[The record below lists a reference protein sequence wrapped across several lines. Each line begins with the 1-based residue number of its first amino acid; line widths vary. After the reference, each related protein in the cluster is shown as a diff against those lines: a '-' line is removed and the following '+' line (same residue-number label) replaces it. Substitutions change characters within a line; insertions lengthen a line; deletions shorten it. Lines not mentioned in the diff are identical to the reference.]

1 MMRCDMGV
9 SYNKLFKLMIDKQIR
24 KGELCKAAG
33 ISGGVLLKMSKNGNV
48 NVDVLSKVCRVLQCD
63 FGDIMEYVP
72 EDDENH
78 SEGDK

>member
-9 SYNKLFKLMIDKQIR
+9 NYNKLFKLMIDKQIR

-63 FGDIMEYVP
+63 FGDIIEYVP
-72 EDDENH
+72 DDDENYR
-78 SEGDK
+78 EGDK

>member
-1 MMRCDMGV
+1 MGV

>member
-24 KGELCKAAG
+24 KGELCKVAG

-63 FGDIMEYVP
+63 FGDIIEYVP
-72 EDDENH
+72 DDDENYR
-78 SEGDK
+78 EGDK

>member
-1 MMRCDMGV
+1 MGV

-72 EDDENH
+72 EDNETIVKEINDR
-78 SEGDK
+78 